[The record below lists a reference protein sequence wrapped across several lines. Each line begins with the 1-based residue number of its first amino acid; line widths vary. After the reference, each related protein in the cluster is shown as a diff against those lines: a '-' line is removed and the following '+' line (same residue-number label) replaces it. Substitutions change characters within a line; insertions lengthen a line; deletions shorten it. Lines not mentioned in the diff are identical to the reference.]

1 MTPLAN
7 LTVGNTSFTIRR
19 ATPGDVAAIVGL
31 LNDDEIGAT
40 RELAPAGDLAPY
52 LAAFRVIEAAQD
64 QLLVVA
70 AARDGSVVATLQLT
84 FIQTMTRQGALRG
97 QIEGVRVGSGYR
109 GQRLGEAMMTW
120 AIAEA
125 RRRGC
130 HLVQLTS
137 DKRRTD
143 AHRFYG
149 RLGFTA
155 SHEGFKLPL

>member
-1 MTPLAN
+1 MSQLTSLAD
-7 LTVGNTSFTIRR
+7 TGFTIRR
-19 ATPGDVAAIVGL
+19 ATADDIAAIVGL
-31 LNDDEIGAT
+31 LNDDQIGAA
-40 RELAPAGDLAPY
+40 REVAPDGDLAPY
-52 LAAFRVIEAAQD
+52 RSAFRAIDADPD

-70 AARDGSVVATLQLT
+70 TAPDGSVVATLQLT
-84 FIQTMTRQGALRG
+84 FIPGMARRGALRA
-97 QIEGVRVGSGYR
+97 QIEGVRVGSGHR

-120 AIAEA
+120 AADEA

>member
-1 MTPLAN
+1 MTQFAS
-7 LTVGNTSFTIRR
+7 LTLSDASFTIRR
-19 ATPGDVAAIVGL
+19 ATPDDVPAIVGL

-40 RELAPAGDLAPY
+40 REVAPDGDLAPY
-52 LAAFRVIEAAQD
+52 RAAFRAIDAD
-64 QLLVVA
+64 PGQLLVVA
-70 AARDGSVVATLQLT
+70 VGPDGDLAATLQLT
-84 FIQTMTRQGALRG
+84 FIPGMARKGALRA

-120 AIAEA
+120 ASAEA

-130 HLVQLTS
+130 HMVQLTS

-143 AHRFYG
+143 AHRFYD

-155 SHEGFKLPL
+155 SHVGYKLPL